1 MVRNARGRNQSLCSA
16 KRLAPNGLVAATF
29 RGSRQ
34 QGPSLFPD
42 HSVSLQGLDT
52 EDMHTEERDT
62 EVKE

>member
-42 HSVSLQGLDT
+42 NSVSLQALDT